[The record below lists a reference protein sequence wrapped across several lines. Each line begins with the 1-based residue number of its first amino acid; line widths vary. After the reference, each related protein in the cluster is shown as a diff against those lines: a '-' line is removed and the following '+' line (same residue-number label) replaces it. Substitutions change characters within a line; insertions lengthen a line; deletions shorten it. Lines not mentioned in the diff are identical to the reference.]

1 VRSWP
6 RPGDHA
12 GLAAARAALAED
24 VLALAGVGRD
34 AEVETF
40 LDCRYAGQ
48 SHELVVAALEDFPAE
63 HERRNG
69 YARAGVPIE
78 VVALRARA
86 RGRAPLDPGGLPAPE
101 RARVVGPAVAS
112 EPDCTVWVPEG
123 WVADPHPS
131 GAWILTR
138 AGA

>member
-1 VRSWP
+1 
-6 RPGDHA
+6 
-12 GLAAARAALAED
+12 AARAALGEEA
-24 VLALAGVGRD
+24 LALPGLGPD

-48 SHELVVAALEDFPAE
+48 SHELVVAAVDDFPAE

-78 VVALRARA
+78 VVAVRSRA
-86 RGRAPLDPGGLPAPE
+86 RGRAPLDPAELPAPARE
-101 RARVVGPAVAS
+101 RVVGPAVAS
-112 EPDCTVWVPEG
+112 EPDCTVWVPEA
-123 WVADPHPS
+123 WVADPHPT

-138 AGA
+138 ERT